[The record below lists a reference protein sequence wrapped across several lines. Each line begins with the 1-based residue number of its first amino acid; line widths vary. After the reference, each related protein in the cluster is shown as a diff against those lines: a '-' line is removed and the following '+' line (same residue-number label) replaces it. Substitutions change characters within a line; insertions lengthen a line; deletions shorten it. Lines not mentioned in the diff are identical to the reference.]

1 MTVKKLSNEELS
13 SANKIVNEYR
23 TIESEFT
30 EIQSQLEKIDAEK
43 VNLLSR
49 LDAIRSEELEFYEN
63 LEDKYGKGKIDL
75 LTFEYISEK

>member
-1 MTVKKLSNEELS
+1 MTVKNLSTEELS
-13 SANKIVNEYR
+13 SANKIVSEYR

-30 EIQSQLEKIDAEK
+30 EIQSQLAKIDAEK
-43 VNLLSR
+43 SNLLIR
-49 LDAIRSEELEFYEN
+49 LDAIRSEELEFYDT